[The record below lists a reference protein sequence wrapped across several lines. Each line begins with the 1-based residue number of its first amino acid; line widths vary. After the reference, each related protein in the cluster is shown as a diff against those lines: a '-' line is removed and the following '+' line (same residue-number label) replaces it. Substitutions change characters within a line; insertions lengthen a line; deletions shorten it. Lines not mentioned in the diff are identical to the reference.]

1 MAIKIRDKKTKYLII
16 WIVLSTL
23 LIPIGS
29 IIAFGVNLNIGGKM
43 GYGMGETW
51 PHSLQIAG
59 YCLWGALMGAFI
71 GVYQWLVLR
80 KEIGISS
87 LWILACV
94 AGAIIS
100 ESFAGIVLW
109 SLGINRTDLGY
120 AQGGSIFAEGLIFL
134 FSGVLIG
141 LFQYPLLNKFYNKA
155 KYWILACSIGWGM
168 IPVAIIL
175 FGGLALG
182 LITGA
187 VLFWILQPKQ
197 IKQY

>member
-71 GVYQWLVLR
+71 GVCRNSTLESWNKPYR
-80 KEIGISS
+80 SGICTR
-87 LWILACV
+87 WIHICRRADIFIFGC
-94 AGAIIS
+94 IDWSIS
-100 ESFAGIVLW
+100 IS
-109 SLGINRTDLGY
+109 T
-120 AQGGSIFAEGLIFL
+120 
-134 FSGVLIG
+134 
-141 LFQYPLLNKFYNKA
+141 
-155 KYWILACSIGWGM
+155 
-168 IPVAIIL
+168 
-175 FGGLALG
+175 
-182 LITGA
+182 T
-187 VLFWILQPKQ
+187 
-197 IKQY
+197 